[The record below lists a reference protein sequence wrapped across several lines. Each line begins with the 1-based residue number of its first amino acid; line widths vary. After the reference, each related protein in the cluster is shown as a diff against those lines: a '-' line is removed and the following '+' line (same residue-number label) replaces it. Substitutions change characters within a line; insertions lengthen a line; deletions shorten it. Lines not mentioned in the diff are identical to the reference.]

1 MVILSYTIK
10 ISKENVP
17 TNALKIF
24 KKRSFYRDL
33 WRADVF
39 YLVTCKGS
47 NRVTVLKKSYRAQR
61 RIAVTVNS
69 LTHLHFLVPITFNP
83 IRFVWKWLEL
93 PTCAGAFPK
102 LGNKFQVQIGFTLNQ
117 IVAGR
122 LTERM
127 NHTGDPKKETLLF
140 NQKIRPHI
148 LK

>member
-1 MVILSYTIK
+1 MIIIIIIIIIIILVIIAMYVYFTCFMVIVAIIRPLLHCQ
-10 ISKENVP
+10 N
-17 TNALKIF
+17 NHGLF
-24 KKRSFYRDL
+24 FFSFQ
-33 WRADVF
+33 
-39 YLVTCKGS
+39 T
-47 NRVTVLKKSYRAQR
+47 
-61 RIAVTVNS
+61 
-69 LTHLHFLVPITFNP
+69 VPITFNP